1 MNSSIVTKEQRELR
15 IKRIL
20 AYFALYLLVFVL
32 LENRTITPYLLNSSL
47 DAKIPFC
54 PVFVIPYFLWFVYI
68 PLSVAGITLFCGDKQ
83 YEPFVRSLI
92 LGNTLFLV
100 ISFLFP
106 NGHTLRP
113 VLEGGGLCTQLVG
126 FLYRIDSS
134 TNILPSMHVF
144 TSVVCCIALC
154 KTGLFQKHP
163 AAGHAVRLLTVL
175 IVLSTVLIK
184 QHTLLDVVA
193 SLALNFFCYA
203 LFCEGQVLVTPN
215 RKQKHRIFWYDE

>member
-1 MNSSIVTKEQRELR
+1 MNIRR
-15 IKRIL
+15 
-20 AYFALYLLVFVL
+20 
-32 LENRTITPYLLNSSL
+32 
-47 DAKIPFC
+47 
-54 PVFVIPYFLWFVYI
+54 VYI
-68 PLSVAGITLFCGDKQ
+68 FS
-83 YEPFVRSLI
+83 
-92 LGNTLFLV
+92 
-100 ISFLFP
+100 
-106 NGHTLRP
+106 
-113 VLEGGGLCTQLVG
+113 
-126 FLYRIDSS
+126 
-134 TNILPSMHVF
+134 
-144 TSVVCCIALC
+144 

>member
-1 MNSSIVTKEQRELR
+1 MHNSIVTKEQREFR

-20 AYFALYLLVFVL
+20 LYFALYLLVFVL
-32 LENRTITPYLLNSSL
+32 LENRSISPYLLNSSL

-68 PLSVAGITLFCGDKQ
+68 PLSAAGMILFCGDDK
-83 YEPFVRSLI
+83 YEPFIRSLM
-92 LGNTLFLV
+92 LGNALFLV

-113 VLEGGGLCTQLVG
+113 ILEGNDFCTQLVG
-126 FLYRIDSS
+126 YLYRVDTP

-144 TSVVCCIALC
+144 SSVTCCIAL
-154 KTGLFQKHP
+154 TRTRFFQKHP
-163 AAGHAVRLLTVL
+163 IAGHAVRLLTVL

-184 QHTLLDVVA
+184 QHTILDVVA
-193 SLALNFFCYA
+193 ALTLNFFCYA
-203 LFCEGQVLVTPN
+203 LFYEGQYVVTPN
-215 RKQKHRIFWYDE
+215 QKQKHRIFWYDE